1 MSDKQKDWGHF
12 ADGKV
17 HLICSSHNDIAWF
30 DTPAATITW
39 RDVRSITPALDRMA
53 EHDDVKFAME
63 NEDGTMT
70 DLLSVPNYSYAWQ
83 PTYELE

>member
-63 NEDGTMT
+63 NVLY
-70 DLLSVPNYSYAWQ
+70 LLEY
-83 PTYELE
+83 LERHPERRDEIHKLTSD